1 MVYCRSVS
9 LLKIENLSIEF
20 VVDEQKIQ
28 ATDRVHLEL
37 NSGQILGLVG
47 ESGCGKSVTSLAILK
62 LLSGNGRIS
71 QGKIFFKGQD
81 LVAMSE
87 DEIRRVRGKKIAMIF
102 QEPMTALNPVYS
114 VGRQLS
120 ETLRLHFPKLPHTEI
135 HSRAVELFKSVGIDS
150 PESRLKQYPH
160 ELSGGMRQRALIAI
174 ALSGEP
180 ELLIADEP
188 TTALDV
194 TIQAQILELLKSI
207 VKKRSMSLILIS
219 HDFGVISEMCDRVAV
234 MYAGQ
239 VVEEGA
245 IPQFFAS
252 AKHPYSRGL
261 IESLNQLDQGDRVHR
276 LRAIRGL
283 VRSPMDRTPGC
294 RFLTRCDFSQVQCSE
309 KAPEMKNSVAC
320 FYPVEGPL

>member
-1 MVYCRSVS
+1 MVYCRFVS

-20 VVDEQKIQ
+20 LVDEQKIQ
-28 ATDRVHLEL
+28 AADRIHLEL
-37 NSGQILGLVG
+37 KSGQILGLVG

-71 QGKIFFKGQD
+71 QGKIFFQGQD

-87 DEIRRVRGKKIAMIF
+87 DEIRRIRGKKIAMIF
-102 QEPMTALNPVYS
+102 QEPMTALNPVYT

-120 ETLRLHFPKLPHTEI
+120 ETLKLHFPKLSSKEVHD
-135 HSRAVELFKSVGIDS
+135 RALELLKSVGIDS
-150 PESRLKQYPH
+150 PEDRLKQYPH

-194 TIQAQILELLKSI
+194 TIQAQILELLKSL
-207 VKKRSMSLILIS
+207 VTTRKMSLILIS
-219 HDFGVISEMCDRVAV
+219 HDFGLISEMCDRVAV

-239 VVEEGA
+239 VVEEGV
-245 IPQFFAS
+245 IPEFFRS
-252 AKHPYSRGL
+252 ARHPYSRGL
-261 IESLNQLDQGDRVHR
+261 IESLNQLDQGQRKDR

-283 VRSPMDRTPGC
+283 VRSPLDSTPGC
-294 RFLTRCDFSQVQCSE
+294 RFLTRCDFSQQKCTE
-309 KAPEMKNSVAC
+309 QAPEMKNSLAC
-320 FYPVEGPL
+320 FFPVEGPL

>member
-1 MVYCRSVS
+1 MVYCRWVS
-9 LLKIENLSIEF
+9 LLKIQNLSIEF
-20 VVDEQKIQ
+20 VVDELIIQ

-71 QGKIFFKGQD
+71 HGQIFFKGQD

-87 DEIRRVRGKKIAMIF
+87 EEIRRIRGKKIAMIF
-102 QEPMTALNPVYS
+102 QEPMTALNPVYP

-120 ETLRLHFPKLPHTEI
+120 ETLKLHFPKLTQAEI

-150 PESRLKQYPH
+150 PENRLKQYPH

-194 TIQAQILELLKSI
+194 TIQAQILELLRSI
-207 VKKRSMSLILIS
+207 VTNRKMSLILIS

-294 RFLTRCDFSQVQCSE
+294 RFLTRCDFAQAQCSV